1 MIYQSEEANRAPYV
15 SFCANKKSPIGYDIE
30 VVSKYW
36 YNNQL
41 EDPCELP
48 DDWAQMMLR
57 VFVDTYL
64 GRNYDPFGPDDRW
77 SRSWYLEHDLVRFF
91 AIRASA
97 LEAAEK
103 VKNEDAASYLK
114 CACWY
119 TAEDFAEIES
129 WLNDNKDR
137 LDCNIRA
144 DLEHF
149 LGRKL

>member
-15 SFCANKKSPIGYDIE
+15 SFCANSKSPIGYDIE

-41 EDPCELP
+41 EDPWELP
-48 DDWAQMMLR
+48 DDWAQRTLR

-64 GRNYDPFGPDDRW
+64 GDNYDPFGAEERW
-77 SRSWYLEHDLVRFF
+77 SRSWFLEYDLVRFF

-103 VKNEDAASYLK
+103 VKNEDAESYLK

-119 TAEDFAEIES
+119 TEEDFAEIS
-129 WLNDNKDR
+129 DWLHDNKER
-137 LDCNIRA
+137 LNCNIRA
-144 DLEHF
+144 DLEYF
-149 LGRKL
+149 LGRAL